1 MNDSEPQLSAN
12 VRIGWIGDELIGSGR
27 LHTGL
32 LSQGEE
38 DLFTSARYHLPDT
51 ICQIP
56 SARYK
61 HNLYIP
67 GPAWSPV
74 LFDKIQTIHAGHVL
88 SLN

>member
-51 ICQIP
+51 ICQI
-56 SARYK
+56 
-61 HNLYIP
+61 
-67 GPAWSPV
+67 
-74 LFDKIQTIHAGHVL
+74 QT
-88 SLN
+88 